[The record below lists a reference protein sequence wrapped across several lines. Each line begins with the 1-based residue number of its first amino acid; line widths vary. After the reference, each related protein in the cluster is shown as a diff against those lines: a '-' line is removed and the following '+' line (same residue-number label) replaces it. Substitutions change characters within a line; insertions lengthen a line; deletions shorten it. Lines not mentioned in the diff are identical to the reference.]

1 MGFSDRR
8 VKRRLLRELVDEN
21 VDLISGARPSV
32 RRPRR
37 AGLRGRVVRAVLM
50 VAAPAALLASALVLS
65 GAVPSPVTHQPLAAD
80 AAAAGRSAG
89 GRAAPPAPGAPPS
102 VHSATAATA
111 RPAGAGADRGVQ
123 GVDAGGRRPADVEV
137 ETAALLAEHQVEP
150 EPIDGSVF
158 PLAVRRIV
166 IDPGHGGANL
176 GTRIPGGLEEKL
188 ITLDI
193 GRRVA
198 EDLEARGFDVLL
210 TRDHDE
216 GITLQDR
223 AAFANREHA
232 DIFVSVHV
240 NWLEGSRESGIETYF
255 LGATDDPFL
264 TSLAARENRDSGHT
278 MAELRHILDGIYAGV
293 RNDKSQD
300 LAEAIHRSM
309 VSSLRRVNPELRD
322 RGVKT
327 APFLVLVDTQ
337 MPAVLAEVAALSNQ
351 AEAEMLEKPLYRDY
365 IADSLASGILS
376 YAESLGRPPERGAAQ
391 TAPSDAHAETPSEEH
406 LARSEAP

>member
-1 MGFSDRR
+1 
-8 VKRRLLRELVDEN
+8 
-21 VDLISGARPSV
+21 
-32 RRPRR
+32 
-37 AGLRGRVVRAVLM
+37 
-50 VAAPAALLASALVLS
+50 
-65 GAVPSPVTHQPLAAD
+65 
-80 AAAAGRSAG
+80 
-89 GRAAPPAPGAPPS
+89 
-102 VHSATAATA
+102 
-111 RPAGAGADRGVQ
+111 
-123 GVDAGGRRPADVEV
+123 V

-309 VSSLRRVNPELRD
+309 VSSLRRV
-322 RGVKT
+322 
-327 APFLVLVDTQ
+327 DTQ

>member
-1 MGFSDRR
+1 MGFSDQR
-8 VKRRLLRELVDEN
+8 VKRRLLRELIDEN
-21 VDLISGARPSV
+21 VDLISGARPSA
-32 RRPRR
+32 RKRKRS
-37 AGLRGRVVRAVLM
+37 GLRSRAAKTVLM
-50 VAAPAALLASALVLS
+50 IVAPMALFASTLVIS
-65 GAVPSPVTHQPLAAD
+65 GAVP
-80 AAAAGRSAG
+80 R
-89 GRAAPPAPGAPPS
+89 PS
-102 VHSATAATA
+102 VQRVVAASTAVPATAHGAGSAAQPATAAGNPPPGTEQVPEA
-111 RPAGAGADRGVQ
+111 EGETIAAADDPTRIPTGSSTQ
-123 GVDAGGRRPADVEV
+123 TLGR
-137 ETAALLAEHQVEP
+137 LVEP

-166 IDPGHGGANL
+166 IDPGHGGGNL

-193 GRRVA
+193 GRKVA
-198 EDLEARGFDVLL
+198 EDLRARGFEVLL
-210 TRDHDE
+210 TRDDDT
-216 GITLQDR
+216 GITLEER
-223 AAFANREHA
+223 AALANRKHA

-240 NWLEGSRESGIETYF
+240 NWLEGSRDSGIETYF

-264 TSLAARENRDSGHT
+264 TRLAARENRDSGHT
-278 MAELRHILDGIYAGV
+278 MAELRQILDGIYAGV

-365 IADSLASGILS
+365 IADSLAAGILS
-376 YAESLGRPPERGAAQ
+376 YAESLGRPVERTADQ
-391 TAPSDAHAETPSEEH
+391 TAPPDDRAEAVSAER

>member
-1 MGFSDRR
+1 MGFTDRR

-21 VDLISGARPSV
+21 VALISGARPSA
-32 RRPRR
+32 RKPRR
-37 AGLRGRVVRAVLM
+37 GRLRRRATRAVLLV
-50 VAAPAALLASALVLS
+50 VAPVALLASTQVIWSAIAGGLPRHVTERP
-65 GAVPSPVTHQPLAAD
+65 GAAPRVAAVSAPAPPGAP
-80 AAAAGRSAG
+80 AARPAPSAG
-89 GRAAPPAPGAPPS
+89 SEAGVSAPPADPVTEAML
-102 VHSATAATA
+102 
-111 RPAGAGADRGVQ
+111 AGR
-123 GVDAGGRRPADVEV
+123 
-137 ETAALLAEHQVEP
+137 LAEP

-166 IDPGHGGANL
+166 IDPGHGGPNL

-198 EDLEARGFDVLL
+198 EDLTAKGFDVLL
-210 TRDHDE
+210 TRDHDT
-216 GITLQDR
+216 GITLEER
-223 AAFANREHA
+223 AALANSQHA

-240 NWLEGSRESGIETYF
+240 NWLEGSRDSGIETYF

-264 TSLAARENRDSGHT
+264 TNLAARENRDSGHT
-278 MAELRHILDGIYAGV
+278 LAELRKILDGIYAGV

-309 VSSLRRVNPELRD
+309 VSSLRRVNPDLRD

-327 APFLVLVDTQ
+327 APFLVLVDTD

-365 IADSLASGILS
+365 IADSLAAGIVS
-376 YAESLGRPPERGAAQ
+376 YAESLGRPPDRTVTR
-391 TAPSDAHAETPSEEH
+391 TAPGAPPGEPPSEEH

>member
-8 VKRRLLRELVDEN
+8 VKRRLLRELIDEN
-21 VDLISGARPSV
+21 VDLISGARPTV

-37 AGLRGRVVRAVLM
+37 SGLRGRAAKAALM
-50 VAAPAALLASALVLS
+50 VVTPIALFASTLVIS
-65 GAVPSPVTHQPLAAD
+65 GAVPSHLPSRLAGGPTGVAGAAGGTGGAALVGSSVPTGTGLSAPGRDGAPAD
-80 AAAAGRSAG
+80 ASG
-89 GRAAPPAPGAPPS
+89 
-102 VHSATAATA
+102 TL
-111 RPAGAGADRGVQ
+111 D
-123 GVDAGGRRPADVEV
+123 
-137 ETAALLAEHQVEP
+137 TAALLAEQQVEP

-176 GTRIPGGLEEKL
+176 GTRIPGGLEEKF

-198 EDLEARGFDVLL
+198 KDLEARGFDVIL
-210 TRDHDE
+210 TRDHDV
-216 GITLQDR
+216 GITLEER
-223 AAFANREHA
+223 AALANREHA

-240 NWLEGSRESGIETYF
+240 NWLEGSRESGIETYL

-293 RNDKSQD
+293 RYDKSQD
-300 LAEAIHRSM
+300 LAEAIHRSL
-309 VSSLRRVNPELRD
+309 VGSLRRVNPDLRD

-337 MPAVLAEVAALSNQ
+337 MPAVLAEVAALSNE

-365 IADSLASGILS
+365 IADSLATGILS
-376 YAESLGRPPERGAAQ
+376 YAESLGRPAER
-391 TAPSDAHAETPSEEH
+391 TADRKPPPDDPVETNPAER